1 MNTRVKLLR
10 ELVADGLYV
19 VDEVA
24 VADAVVLRATV
35 RWAVP
40 DGRFGGLSASD
51 ESHVRSFRPHR
62 GARSFRLARAERRS
76 LGERGDGLLQ
86 PGELRE

>member
-1 MNTRVKLLR
+1 MNPRVLLLR
-10 ELVADGLYV
+10 ELVAGGLYV

-24 VADAVVLRATV
+24 VADAVVLRVIA

-40 DGRFGGLSASD
+40 GWPFARAPRQP

-62 GARSFRLARAERRS
+62 GVPSFRLTRSQRRS
-76 LGERGDGLLQ
+76 LGERNDGVTVI
-86 PGELRE
+86 R